1 MIIHITGA
9 PGSGKTTLGKKLS
22 KIKKNNVIILD
33 TDTIFDDFMF
43 ENKYKFSSVKYQ
55 KFLNNIIRKYK
66 KKNIIFVGL
75 NMDKGHTHK
84 LYNLY
89 STHNIYVDIDLE
101 VLLERLFY
109 REVRQI
115 NANRKLIW
123 RDYTNDPEGT
133 CSKLVHNININ
144 ELKKETK
151 RFDIIYA
158 KKGYQK
164 MSIGDIKRFL
174 RKIKLVK

>member
-1 MIIHITGA
+1 M
-9 PGSGKTTLGKKLS
+9 
-22 KIKKNNVIILD
+22 
-33 TDTIFDDFMF
+33 
-43 ENKYKFSSVKYQ
+43 
-55 KFLNNIIRKYK
+55 
-66 KKNIIFVGL
+66 
-75 NMDKGHTHK
+75 
-84 LYNLY
+84 
-89 STHNIYVDIDLE
+89 
-101 VLLERLFY
+101 LERLFY